1 MKNEAHARIKINQLL
16 SEAGWRFF
24 DSPKGPA
31 NILLENFVKIS
42 QHDIDE
48 WGNDY
53 EKIKGGSLDFLLLD
67 SNHKPLCVL
76 EAKLFVIGYPQN
88 TENFYPIWKSGTIAS
103 EPNLMP
109 LGIPFFYIDATT
121 RKGMSGSPVV
131 FRDNKISDPKG
142 GISF

>member
-16 SEAGWRFF
+16 SEAGWRFL
-24 DSPKGPA
+24 DSPKGQA

-53 EKIKGGSLDFLLLD
+53 EKINGGSLDFLLLD

-76 EAKLFVIGYPQN
+76 EAKKESPHSLNEG
-88 TENFYPIWKSGTIAS
+88 KSMQQIRKTICCQ
-103 EPNLMP
+103 
-109 LGIPFFYIDATT
+109 ATF
-121 RKGMSGSPVV
+121 SP
-131 FRDNKISDPKG
+131 
-142 GISF
+142 